1 MDADKHQSFLQVD
14 FNDFIVKFSLMVI
27 LSLLIALIKHSQITR
42 SNKFAITLQYLE
54 KEVMDGVHFLRAD
67 KHLNFYNLALSFLTE
82 VTGHVQSTLNKN
94 LITFLQCLKKK
105 YLISSVENKKLCIQK
120 VTGDKFF

>member
-1 MDADKHQSFLQVD
+1 
-14 FNDFIVKFSLMVI
+14 MVI

>member
-1 MDADKHQSFLQVD
+1 
-14 FNDFIVKFSLMVI
+14 MVI

-54 KEVMDGVHFLRAD
+54 KEVMDGVHFLRVD
-67 KHLNFYNLALSFLTE
+67 KHLNFYNLALSFLIE

-94 LITFLQCLKKK
+94 LITFLQCLKQK